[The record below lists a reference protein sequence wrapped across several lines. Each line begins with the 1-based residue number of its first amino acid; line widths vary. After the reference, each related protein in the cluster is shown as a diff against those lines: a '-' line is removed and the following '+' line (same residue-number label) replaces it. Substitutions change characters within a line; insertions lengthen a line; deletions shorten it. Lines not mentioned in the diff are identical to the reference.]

1 MAGTG
6 NSRILPRDR
15 GAASLDVVIAIMAFL
30 ASLAL
35 GGALL
40 AERAAVG
47 WRQGLADRLTVQIV
61 PATQGDVQTMLQSE
75 ADASLDVLRATPGI
89 VHASELSADETAA
102 LVEPWL
108 GKDSI
113 IPELPM
119 PRLID
124 ASIDP
129 GARVDLIQLADR
141 LKHTAPHAI
150 LDDHG
155 RWIARLKGLARTIIF
170 SAYGVLVLIAVAMA
184 ATVAFATRAGLDAH
198 REKVAL
204 LHQMGAHSGFVAR
217 AFERHYLLS
226 AFLAGVAGAG
236 IAMLTFT
243 VSGGLELVGI
253 QSIAFL
259 PPIALKFR
267 EMAWLATIPL
277 ASAVIAVA
285 TARISVLAALRRIY

>member
-1 MAGTG
+1 MAAGG

-30 ASLAL
+30 AAIAL
-35 GGALL
+35 GCALL

-47 WRQGLADRLTVQIV
+47 WRQGLADRITVQIV

-75 ADASLDVLRATPGI
+75 ADAALEVLRATPGI
-89 VHASELSADETAA
+89 VRANELSADETAS

-124 ASIDP
+124 AALDP
-129 GARVDLIQLADR
+129 GAHVDLVQLATR
-141 LKHTAPHAI
+141 LKHTAPHAL

-155 RWIARLKGLARTIIF
+155 RWIARLKGLARTITF
-170 SAYGVLVLIAVAMA
+170 SAYGVLVLIAIAMA

-204 LHQMGAHSGFVAR
+204 LHQMGAHSAFVAR

-226 AFLAGVAGAG
+226 AFIAGVAGAG
-236 IAMLTFT
+236 LATLAFA

-253 QSIAFL
+253 ESIAFL
-259 PPIALKFR
+259 PPIALKLN
-267 EMAWLATIPL
+267 EMAWLAAIPL
-277 ASAVIAVA
+277 ASAAIAVA
-285 TARISVLAALRRIY
+285 TARISVLTALRRTY